1 MRVGMVIPDR
11 GGFPRVTRNPNI
23 RLEGPVVWQ
32 WLTARLFRT
41 ADTLVE
47 ADARA
52 LIDQH
57 GIQAYGVARW
67 RAHQV
72 GTGKLVDDSRPS
84 GHWRAVSRRVARLT
98 GHEVGLDSATRRE
111 AEP

>member
-1 MRVGMVIPDR
+1 M
-11 GGFPRVTRNPNI
+11 
-23 RLEGPVVWQ
+23 
-32 WLTARLFRT
+32 
-41 ADTLVE
+41 VE

-84 GHWRAVSRRVARLT
+84 GKRDPIAACGYAAAVW
-98 GHEVGLDSATRRE
+98 GGFSAH
-111 AEP
+111 AHGSISSIF